1 MWGGAGKDFPM
12 KQGDKYMKLV
22 MLVLA
27 LMVASYVLYSMLGG
41 LASRVPTVQAVLFSA
56 NEGVTAQGV
65 VVREEKVIPAD
76 FGLNMPTKRE
86 GERVAIGEEVA
97 VSLKSDQARQ
107 TQQQLK
113 QKEQELKHLQ
123 HALSYQTQLADS
135 NAVTQQLGLELAAFS
150 SSIAGEELNLARQTG
165 ENIKALVLRQS
176 LGGETREN
184 LENQVTE
191 EEKELA
197 ALRQQATAG
206 TTPVKVSQAG
216 YYSQVTDGYE
226 TVLKPQ
232 ILETC
237 TVQQFQSAVDGGGKE
252 PGGNTAGKLITSSA
266 WYCAAQVEPEH
277 LEGIRKGDK
286 IKVFLNIEGGMELEM
301 EAFRVDKQEGFL
313 VLTSN
318 QYLSHVSALRNL
330 EANVIFHSYEG
341 LRVPKEA
348 ICYDEQSGQ
357 AGVYVLINRKAQW
370 KPVELMYDVTDAY
383 IAVLDQSETGNLWPG
398 DMILT
403 ETKGLY
409 DGKVVG

>member
-27 LMVASYVLYSMLGG
+27 LMVTSYVLYSMLGG
-41 LASRVPTVQAVLFSA
+41 LGSQVPTVQAVLFSA

-65 VVREEKVIPAD
+65 VVREEEVIPAD

-86 GERVAIGEEVA
+86 GERVSVGEEVA

-107 TQQQLK
+107 TQQKLEE
-113 QKEQELKHLQ
+113 KEQELKHLQ
-123 HALSYQTQLADS
+123 QALSYQTQLADS
-135 NAVTQQLGLELAAFS
+135 SAVTQQLGLELGAFS
-150 SSIAGEELNLARQTG
+150 SSVAGDKLTLAQETG

-176 LGGETREN
+176 LGGETRAD
-184 LENQVTE
+184 LENQVAE
-191 EEKELA
+191 AEKELA

-206 TTPVKVSQAG
+206 TTPVKTAQAG

-226 TVLKPQ
+226 SVLTPQ
-232 ILETC
+232 FLETC
-237 TVQQFQSAVDGGGKE
+237 TAQEFQAAIDGGGRE
-252 PGGNTAGKLITSSA
+252 PGGNIAGKLITSSS
-266 WYCAAQVEPEH
+266 WYCGAQVEPEH
-277 LEGIRKGDK
+277 LEGIQKGDTL
-286 IKVFLNIEGGMELEM
+286 KVHLDIEGGMELEM
-301 EAFRVDKQEGFL
+301 KAVRVDKQEGFL

-348 ICYDEQSGQ
+348 ICYDEESGQ

-370 KPVELMYDVTDAY
+370 KPVELLYDVTDAY

-409 DGKVVG
+409 HGKVVG